1 MKGVTNNSKM
11 ATSQHSQPGDW
22 MSESKLSDEVCS
34 KLKQREVTMDELL
47 EFHEVELK
55 SFCDD
60 MEFDHVQKARLLRI
74 VKDARAHQDHK
85 EEEEYNN
92 GSRQT
97 DDEYKTM
104 IVTQQEN
111 DGFNQ
116 MCARQ
121 QQVQRLNNAIMV
133 GCNSMDDQCN
143 TLISD
148 IICCFDEFS
157 RQLRCKQQELLKRI
171 DDVCKHKTIAFK
183 QQSSESHK
191 YFEYITKV

>member
-1 MKGVTNNSKM
+1 M
-11 ATSQHSQPGDW
+11 ATARQPGRDW
-22 MSESKLSDEVCS
+22 MSESKLSDAVCS

-47 EFHEVELK
+47 EFHEMELK

-74 VKDARAHQDHK
+74 VKDTRAHQEYK
-85 EEEEYNN
+85 EEEQYNN
-92 GSRQT
+92 CSRQT

-121 QQVQRLNNAIMV
+121 QKVQRLISVIMV
-133 GCNSMDDQCN
+133 GCNSMDNQCN
-143 TLISD
+143 TLIND

-157 RQLRCKQQELLKRI
+157 RQLRSKQQELLKQI
-171 DDVCKHKTIAFK
+171 DDVYKDKTIAFK
-183 QQSSESHK
+183 QQSTDSHR
-191 YFEYITKV
+191 YFEYITRVWRIYRCL